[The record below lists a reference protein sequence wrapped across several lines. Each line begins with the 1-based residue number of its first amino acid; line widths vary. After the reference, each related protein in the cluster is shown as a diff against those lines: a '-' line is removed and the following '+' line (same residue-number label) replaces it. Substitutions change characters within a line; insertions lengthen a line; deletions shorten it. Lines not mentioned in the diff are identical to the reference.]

1 MVYRDKKYSTY
12 HLLPAKKTQKKERF
26 STFPYIKS
34 ALQYVPSVWLSVD
47 NRSITIAY
55 WDVQEPLNNCPLDAV
70 AHSGT
75 LDTSRSQRFFLMPI
89 NNVNHVFRNLTRGVH
104 MVWCDPNVPSLLNIT
119 KNFVTFSI
127 FVATRN
133 LLVYNCGLNR
143 QQIIW
148 NYFRKRGKLV
158 FQTS

>member
-1 MVYRDKKYSTY
+1 
-12 HLLPAKKTQKKERF
+12 
-26 STFPYIKS
+26 
-34 ALQYVPSVWLSVD
+34 
-47 NRSITIAY
+47 
-55 WDVQEPLNNCPLDAV
+55 
-70 AHSGT
+70 
-75 LDTSRSQRFFLMPI
+75 MPI

-143 QQIIW
+143 Q
-148 NYFRKRGKLV
+148 
-158 FQTS
+158 